1 MLGYTQGMEQLY
13 STYFSSSD
21 PSMGFSSAL
30 DSLMGM
36 GFPPVQQSPVQQ
48 ANVKAD
54 MKAADPGANQTA
66 QHKEATN
73 QQKVSPTQMSN
84 RRKRT
89 VYSPSDLARL
99 EQYFRTNM
107 YPDIHQREEMA
118 RQMGLPESRI
128 QVWFQNRRSKA
139 RRQGSRS
146 TKRAAMG
153 DYYNST
159 PKYNAAPVSNGTIN
173 VPQQQR
179 MLSYQQHAQP
189 LDTLHYGFHPN
200 VSMQGTSQSRMYS
213 SAPAPHHS
221 GNVSQK
227 HPMGFPQQQVQP
239 ILDLQQNYFPFS
251 EDPLSCPESSWAAPN
266 QRLPVHLTASSTY
279 PHNDLPS
286 NPTASH
292 STKGMSPGKETER
305 DFGGRHNQVSMHSNL
320 MMDISNF
327 PPTKT
332 ITANMNTIIP
342 QMPGASCWSSHEDI
356 NAYSTQGAVPM
367 AGCSPY
373 GHGSPD
379 SGVSDTSTESVSD
392 WEENII
398 RTLF

>member
-139 RRQGSRS
+139 KRQGSRS
-146 TKRAAMG
+146 TKLAAVG
-153 DYYNST
+153 DYYNRT
-159 PKYNAAPVSNGTIN
+159 PMYNPAPTANGTIT
-173 VPQQQR
+173 VAQQQR
-179 MLSYQQHAQP
+179 MLSYQQQVQP
-189 LDTLHYGFHPN
+189 LATLHYGFQPN
-200 VSMQGTSQSRMYS
+200 VSMQGTSLNKMYS
-213 SAPAPHHS
+213 SQQNPIS
-221 GNVSQK
+221 
-227 HPMGFPQQQVQP
+227 FPQQQVQP
-239 ILDLQQNYFPFS
+239 IINVQQNYFHQPW
-251 EDPLSCPESSWAAPN
+251 DLLPCPESSWTVHG
-266 QRLPVHLTASSTY
+266 QRLPGHPTTSSTY
-279 PHNDLPS
+279 PHSDMPS
-286 NPTASH
+286 KPITSH
-292 STKGMSPGKETER
+292 CTKGMSPGKESER
-305 DFGGRHNQVSMHSNL
+305 DFGWRQNQVTMHSNL
-320 MMDISNF
+320 VMDF
-327 PPTKT
+327 PPNKT
-332 ITANMNTIIP
+332 ITPDMNTIIP
-342 QMPGASCWSSHEDI
+342 QIPGATGWQNQEYI
-356 NAYSTQGAVPM
+356 NTYSTQGALSR
-367 AGCSPY
+367 AGCSSY
-373 GHGSPD
+373 GLHSPSSD
-379 SGVSDTSTESVSD
+379 SGVSDASTESVSD
-392 WEENII
+392 WEENLLKS
-398 RTLF
+398 LF